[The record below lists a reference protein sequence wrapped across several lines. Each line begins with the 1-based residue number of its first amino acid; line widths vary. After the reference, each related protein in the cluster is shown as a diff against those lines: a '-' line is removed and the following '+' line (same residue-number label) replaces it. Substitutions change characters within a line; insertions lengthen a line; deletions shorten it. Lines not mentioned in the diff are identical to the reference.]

1 VQSAGRTP
9 EGAGARRPG
18 GVRMTLL
25 ERSVYGNAVGTWLLA
40 VAVGTGLAA
49 VLWALRRYGL
59 GWLGRR
65 AAATRSD
72 LDDLLG
78 ELLARTRGFFLLA
91 LGLHAAATV
100 LVLPPRLGRTLG
112 MVVGLLV
119 LLQIGLWGTAVIGFF
134 IGRTVRR
141 MVEQDAAVATTV
153 SAFGFVARLVL
164 WTLVAFVALDNLGV
178 NITALV
184 AGLGVGGI
192 AVALA
197 LQNVLGDLFASFSI
211 VLDKPFVIGDFI
223 AIDGFAGT
231 VERIGLKTT
240 RVRSLSGEEIVF
252 SNTDLLKGRVRNFK
266 RMQERRVAFSFGVVY
281 ETPPETLARIPEIV
295 RAIVEAQPLA
305 RFDRAHFAAYGE
317 FALTFEVVYHVRT
330 PDYAAYMD
338 TQQAINLELY
348 RRFQAEGIAFAY
360 PTRVVYMRQ
369 TPAAAPERSPAQRAA
384 RD

>member
-1 VQSAGRTP
+1 
-9 EGAGARRPG
+9 
-18 GVRMTLL
+18 MTLL
-25 ERSVYGNAVGTWLLA
+25 ERSVYGNPVGTWLLA
-40 VAVGTGLAA
+40 VAVGAGLLA

-59 GWLGRR
+59 AALGRR
-65 AAATRSD
+65 AAATPSD
-72 LDDLLG
+72 LDDLLVA
-78 ELLARTRGFFLLA
+78 LLARTRGFFLLA
-91 LGLHAAATV
+91 LGVHAAATV
-100 LVLPPRLGRTLG
+100 LTLPPRVGRALG
-112 MVVGLLV
+112 VAVGLLV
-119 LLQIGLWGTAVIGFF
+119 LLQIGLWGSAVIGFY
-134 IGRTVRR
+134 IGRAVRR
-141 MVEQDAAVATTV
+141 TVEQDAAVATTL
-153 SAFGFVARLVL
+153 SAFGFLARLVL

-223 AIDGFAGT
+223 VIDGFAGT

-252 SNTDLLKGRVRNFK
+252 SNADLLKSRVRNYK
-266 RMQERRVAFSFGVVY
+266 RMQERRVVFSFGVVY
-281 ETPPETLARIPEIV
+281 ETPPETLARIPAMV

-317 FALTFEVVYHVRT
+317 FALTFEVAYYVRT

-348 RRFQAEGIAFAY
+348 RRFQAEGIEFAY
-360 PTRVVYMRQ
+360 PTRVVYVRV
-369 TPAAAPERSPAQRAA
+369 APEAALSRRHMPVVQDPAPGEAPDSETATPR
-384 RD
+384 